1 MGGMA
6 PPMGGMAPPMFMLGS
21 NWAWAGAVK
30 RSEAT
35 RASVVPIVTI
45 RQRATLDLDSTVK
58 PSRL

>member
-35 RASVVPIVTI
+35 RASVVPVVAIFHRTI
-45 RQRATLDLDSTVK
+45 LDVDSTVTS
-58 PSRL
+58 SRL